1 MGFDFKEAKHIKDLN
16 CIGLIAE
23 EKQREQRKNLI
34 P

>member
-23 EKQREQRKNLI
+23 VETERTDK
-34 P
+34 